1 MAKKLQI
8 SEQRL
13 HAFWQKSRYF
23 TRLLLTSSK
32 HQIEIIH
39 RGKYNRDAGPD
50 FIGAVVKI
58 DNKLYEIRKDF
69 YGDNLAG
76 QLDMGTKTPP
86 ATRIGYLTGEMWES
100 TSSPTQTQRDALK
113 LAGDAFLPI
122 LARIKAVMDQDLEQL
137 KRKLEKA
144 GAPYTPGREV
154 DWSKN

>member
-1 MAKKLQI
+1 MLNEINNQLQYI
-8 SEQRL
+8 R
-13 HAFWQKSRYF
+13 K
-23 TRLLLTSSK
+23 
-32 HQIEIIH
+32 
-39 RGKYNRDAGPD
+39 
-50 FIGAVVKI
+50 AVYAVPTPAPELVADIQKI